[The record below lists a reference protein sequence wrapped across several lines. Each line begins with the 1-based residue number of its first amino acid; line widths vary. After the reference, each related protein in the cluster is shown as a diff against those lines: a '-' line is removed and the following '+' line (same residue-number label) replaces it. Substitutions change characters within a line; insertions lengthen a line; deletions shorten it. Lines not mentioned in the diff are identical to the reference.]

1 MYDFKYVIGTLAQA
15 LTIRRR
21 CRRRPLSVVAPGAPA
36 LLDGTWPAETP
47 DDAQPLLRRRCGSR
61 LPEPPGSRRV
71 TPRFWWCARAEET
84 LRTRPRHTSACP
96 PQALELRSPGA
107 PICRQSVGAHP
118 HCLPLPCTMVAWVP
132 EHRHWHRA
140 LPDCRLR
147 SHNQDSLRRDL

>member
-1 MYDFKYVIGTLAQA
+1 MSDIDYMDDFKYDRDPVIP
-15 LTIRRR
+15 IRRR
-21 CRRRPLSVVAPGAPA
+21 CRRRPLSVVAPGAPV

-96 PQALELRSPGA
+96 PI
-107 PICRQSVGAHP
+107 PIVAIYDTRPRATLYAADVNDVG
-118 HCLPLPCTMVAWVP
+118 LWL
-132 EHRHWHRA
+132 
-140 LPDCRLR
+140 
-147 SHNQDSLRRDL
+147 

>member
-1 MYDFKYVIGTLAQA
+1 MSDIDFMYDFKYVIGTLAQA

-71 TPRFWWCARAEET
+71 TPLVFGGAREQKKHSG
-84 LRTRPRHTSACP
+84 PGPGIHRH
-96 PQALELRSPGA
+96 
-107 PICRQSVGAHP
+107 AHP
-118 HCLPLPCTMVAWVP
+118 
-132 EHRHWHRA
+132 
-140 LPDCRLR
+140 
-147 SHNQDSLRRDL
+147 RRWSCGHLG